1 MAARI
6 PRSLSSLGLLDVWR
20 RKGKLNIEREFFN
33 YHSAPRQ
40 EIKCG
45 RLAGIFDDNF
55 DPWGVLNSEIMDL
68 RRANQYIS
76 PQLSP
81 SGTHQYKYSSNES
94 EKLKQRDNASDD
106 RNFIAKSPSIAPV
119 IWSFLLVSGGFL
131 LYILGGQFFDNGR
144 RYLVGVALFCIGS
157 LLGAAGILPWGF
169 LP

>member
-1 MAARI
+1 MRKRVDRSVFEDVFVFYLSKNIDSHPPGYDHISFNLGERTPRCDRMAARI

-81 SGTHQYKYSSNES
+81 SGIHQYK
-94 EKLKQRDNASDD
+94 
-106 RNFIAKSPSIAPV
+106 
-119 IWSFLLVSGGFL
+119 
-131 LYILGGQFFDNGR
+131 
-144 RYLVGVALFCIGS
+144 
-157 LLGAAGILPWGF
+157 
-169 LP
+169 